1 MAASSASQESASKPK
16 IFYSTQAITS
26 STPQLPGMITK
37 DTINQYW
44 YCTPYSTVN
53 GDYLWDKVEFD
64 ESTNTPFPVL
74 MGQYAII
81 AFIAANQIHN
91 SVAKR
96 FIDHTSLN
104 YSVANH
110 GWKQYGYVYREII
123 NYSTSST
130 NSSSKRFWHPYGD
143 IPMGSTSAIIAVFI
157 ELMADQVSA
166 TIRANLPST
175 KRALAWDYYER
186 NGAANDIIS
195 IRAAIKNRGPVVL
208 AAQTNGASSSTST
221 SSKQNPAT
229 SNANNPLLNKGL
241 RNSVDNGK
249 TTVAATVVTLPDLP
263 GFPSGTPVGTHPYME
278 QRYFTTKVD
287 AKDKDVIYSQPVT
300 RRHIFEIVPNSF
312 EFSQLSSTWNDTARG
327 GNYPLV
333 DWSNYNLMKVS
344 FKFLVSAKRSDGVN
358 NDGLQISIDEQI
370 ANIRSMGGAPYPVK
384 LLNMNTLLSDSYRF
398 PYLSKGKG
406 IQFIIADMSVSA
418 TRLTQNGKNISA
430 AEVSITLEEFPEIRR
445 DVIALPPLRPTTI
458 KPPRPGTEKPEELL
472 LLTDKGTNADLNRD
486 LYVFNPAQP

>member
-1 MAASSASQESASKPK
+1 MATNTNSEENKTKPK
-16 IFYSTQAITS
+16 IFYSNGAITS
-26 STPQLPGMITK
+26 STKQLPGMIKK

-44 YCTPYSTVN
+44 YCTSYTTVD
-53 GDYLWDKVEFD
+53 GDYLWDKIEFD
-64 ESTNTPFPVL
+64 ESTSTPFPVL
-74 MGQYAII
+74 TGNYAIV
-81 AFIAANQIHN
+81 AFVAANQVHSATRQEQLGGVTN
-91 SVAKR
+91 TDVVFTTAK
-96 FIDHTSLN
+96 
-104 YSVANH
+104 
-110 GWKQYGYVYREII
+110 
-123 NYSTSST
+123 T
-130 NSSSKRFWHPYGD
+130 NDSKKRYFHPVGNLPVSSS
-143 IPMGSTSAIIAVFI
+143 SAIIAVFI
-157 ELMADQVSA
+157 ELYYYQVSQA
-166 TIRANLPST
+166 TRNNALHG

-195 IRAAIKNRGPVVL
+195 IRAAIKNRGPAIL
-208 AAQTNGASSSTST
+208 AAQTNGTSSSTST

-229 SNANNPLLNKGL
+229 SNANNPLLNTGL

-287 AKDKDVIYSQPVT
+287 AKDKDIIYSQPVT
-300 RRHIFEIVPNSF
+300 RRHIFDIVPNSF

-370 ANIRSMGGAPYPVK
+370 ANIRSMGGAPYPIK

-406 IQFIIADMSVSA
+406 IQFIIADMSVAA

-458 KPPRPGTEKPEELL
+458 KPPKPGTEKGEELL
-472 LLTDKGTNADLNRD
+472 VLTDKGTNADLNRD
-486 LYVFNPAQP
+486 LYVFNPAQPN